1 MAAFIQKL
9 FKSRKQP
16 TAPAPKAAVP
26 EAEPQPDRQDE
37 LRAEQQRQLSA
48 SPSIEQL
55 ETLASQGV
63 TADIRRQ
70 AAQAIDSPD
79 ALQRLQKLAKGKDK
93 AVFQIARQKLQD
105 LRQSEEAEARLQT
118 RIQALIQNARDQ
130 ARSDDTK
137 LFQARLEALHQQWQE
152 VSQQASPQNNTD
164 FLSAFQACR
173 ERADALKAEAAEQ
186 ARHID
191 QARERADTLGLLED
205 TLSGLRQPG
214 ESSPSVASLDAL
226 QKTQENRWLEATRE
240 TSVDK
245 TEQKRY
251 ESAMQALK
259 AYLAAARRLSQKT
272 ADIEALTSREDG
284 DEQSAAI
291 KTLLNDIDW
300 PTGFPRPEPIET
312 LVAQLRARQP
322 APAPVQPADD
332 QKALVKELKATLDTL
347 EQALEADRLK
357 DSRQLFKKAQ
367 QQHKALSQHN
377 GRTLNARL
385 QVLGGRLRELN
396 DWQGF
401 ATQPKQEAL
410 CEQMEYLA
418 EQPIEPE
425 AKAERI
431 RELQHE
437 WRNLGGSSDRNLWTR
452 FKQASDRAY
461 EPCKAYFAAKSGLKQ
476 NNLQKREAICDE
488 LQVFVDNADW
498 QSVDWKAVD
507 QILRTARNEWKAAWP
522 VEFRDN
528 RSVQKRFDD
537 LIQRIEAPLNEE
549 RGRNE
554 ALKQDIVD
562 RAQALI
568 SHEPLRDA
576 MDQAKALQTEW
587 SDIGVTRHR
596 EDRKLW
602 RAFRQACDDIFARRE
617 AQRNQ
622 QEQQSREAED
632 QLETLLTETAALDG
646 LAPESALVDA
656 RNRLQTLQQS
666 PLSKAMAERA
676 RSERDRLTVLLESA
690 KFRARVEQW
699 MDLVSGDGEPEQQK
713 KDWQK
718 RSTELQALSAQD
730 IVIRAEILTETPSP
744 DSDQAQRMEIQ
755 VQRLSEGLG
764 GGSNSGSTS
773 DQLESL
779 VAAWCLTQA
788 SEQRTPELQQR
799 LLQAL
804 KNL

>member
-9 FKSRKQP
+9 FKSRKQT

-48 SPSIEQL
+48 SPSMEQL
-55 ETLASQGV
+55 EILASQGV

-105 LRQSEEAEARLQT
+105 LRHSEEAEARLQI
-118 RIQALIQNARDQ
+118 RIQELIQSARDQ

-137 LFQARLEALHQQWQE
+137 LFQARLEALQQQWQE
-152 VSQQASPQNNTD
+152 VSPQASPQHNTD
-164 FLSAFQACR
+164 FLSAVQACR

-191 QARERADTLGLLED
+191 QARERADTLSLLED

-214 ESSPSVASLDAL
+214 DPSPSVASVDAL

-245 TEQKRY
+245 AEQKRY

-284 DEQSAAI
+284 DEQNDAI
-291 KTLLNDIDW
+291 KALLNDIDW

-322 APAPVQPADD
+322 APAPVPPADD

-377 GRTLNARL
+377 GRALNARL
-385 QVLGGRLRELN
+385 QLLGGRLRELN

-425 AKAERI
+425 TKAERI

-476 NNLQKREAICDE
+476 NNLQKREVICDE
-488 LQVFVDNADW
+488 LQVFVDNSDW

-528 RSVQKRFDD
+528 RPVQKRFDD
-537 LIQRIEAPLNEE
+537 LIQRIETPLNEE

-587 SDIGVTRHR
+587 SNIGVTRHR

-646 LAPESALVDA
+646 LASEPALVEA

-666 PLSKAMAERA
+666 PLSKAMTERA

-690 KFRARVEQW
+690 KLRARVEQW
-699 MDLVSGDGEPEQQK
+699 MDLVSGDGEPEQK

-718 RSTELQALSAQD
+718 RSSELQALSAQD

-779 VAAWCLTQA
+779 VAAWCLAQA

>member
-9 FKSRKQP
+9 FKSRKQT

-48 SPSIEQL
+48 SPSMEQL
-55 ETLASQGV
+55 EILASQGV

-70 AAQAIDSPD
+70 ATQAIDSPD

-105 LRQSEEAEARLQT
+105 LRHSEEAEARLQI
-118 RIQALIQNARDQ
+118 RIQELIQSARDQ

-137 LFQARLEALHQQWQE
+137 LFQARLEALQQQWQE
-152 VSQQASPQNNTD
+152 VSPQASPQHNTD
-164 FLSAFQACR
+164 FLSAVQACR

-191 QARERADTLGLLED
+191 RARERADTLSLLED

-214 ESSPSVASLDAL
+214 DPSPSVASLDAL

-245 TEQKRY
+245 AEQKRY

-272 ADIEALTSREDG
+272 ADIETLTSREDG
-284 DEQSAAI
+284 DEQSDAI
-291 KTLLNDIDW
+291 KALLNDIDW

-322 APAPVQPADD
+322 APAPVPPADD

-377 GRTLNARL
+377 GRALNARL
-385 QVLGGRLRELN
+385 QLLGGRLRELN

-425 AKAERI
+425 TKAERI

-476 NNLQKREAICDE
+476 NNLQKREVICDE
-488 LQVFVDNADW
+488 LQVFVDNSDW

-528 RSVQKRFDD
+528 RPVQKRFDD
-537 LIQRIEAPLNEE
+537 LIQRIETPLNEE

-587 SDIGVTRHR
+587 SNIGVTRHR

-646 LAPESALVDA
+646 LASEPALVEA
-656 RNRLQTLQQS
+656 RNRLQILQQS
-666 PLSKAMAERA
+666 PLSKAMTERA

-690 KFRARVEQW
+690 KLRARVEQW
-699 MDLVSGDGEPEQQK
+699 MDLVSGDGEPEQK

-718 RSTELQALSAQD
+718 RSSELQALSAQD

-779 VAAWCLTQA
+779 VAAWCLAQA

>member
-9 FKSRKQP
+9 FKSRKQT

-48 SPSIEQL
+48 SPSMEQL
-55 ETLASQGV
+55 EILASQGV

-70 AAQAIDSPD
+70 ATQAIDSPD

-105 LRQSEEAEARLQT
+105 LRHSEEAEARLQI
-118 RIQALIQNARDQ
+118 RIQELIQSARDQ

-137 LFQARLEALHQQWQE
+137 LFQARLEALQQQWQE
-152 VSQQASPQNNTD
+152 VSPQASPQHNTD
-164 FLSAFQACR
+164 FLSAVQACR

-191 QARERADTLGLLED
+191 QARERADTLSLLED

-214 ESSPSVASLDAL
+214 DPSPSVASLDAL

-245 TEQKRY
+245 AEQKRY

-272 ADIEALTSREDG
+272 ADIETLTSREDG
-284 DEQSAAI
+284 DEQSDAI
-291 KTLLNDIDW
+291 KALLNDIDW

-322 APAPVQPADD
+322 APAPVPPADD

-377 GRTLNARL
+377 GRALNARL
-385 QVLGGRLRELN
+385 QLLGGRLRELN

-425 AKAERI
+425 TKAERI

-476 NNLQKREAICDE
+476 NNLQKREVICDE
-488 LQVFVDNADW
+488 LQVFVDNSDW

-528 RSVQKRFDD
+528 RPVQKRFDD
-537 LIQRIEAPLNEE
+537 LIQRIETPLNEE

-587 SDIGVTRHR
+587 SNIGVTRHR

-646 LAPESALVDA
+646 LASEPALVEA
-656 RNRLQTLQQS
+656 RNRLQILQQS
-666 PLSKAMAERA
+666 PLSKAMTERA

-690 KFRARVEQW
+690 KLRARVEQW
-699 MDLVSGDGEPEQQK
+699 MDLVSGDGEPEQK

-718 RSTELQALSAQD
+718 RSSELQALSAQD

-779 VAAWCLTQA
+779 VAAWCLAQG

>member
-9 FKSRKQP
+9 FKSRKQT
-16 TAPAPKAAVP
+16 TAPAPKAAIP

-48 SPSIEQL
+48 SPSMEQL
-55 ETLASQGV
+55 EILASQGV

-105 LRQSEEAEARLQT
+105 LRHSEEAEARLQI
-118 RIQALIQNARDQ
+118 RIQELIQSARDQ

-137 LFQARLEALHQQWQE
+137 LFQARLEALQQQWQE
-152 VSQQASPQNNTD
+152 VSPQASPQHNTD
-164 FLSAFQACR
+164 FLSAVQACR

-191 QARERADTLGLLED
+191 QARERADTLSLLED

-214 ESSPSVASLDAL
+214 DPSPSVASLDAL

-245 TEQKRY
+245 AEQKRY

-272 ADIEALTSREDG
+272 ADIETLTSREDG
-284 DEQSAAI
+284 DEQSDAI
-291 KTLLNDIDW
+291 KALLNDIDW

-322 APAPVQPADD
+322 APAPVPPADD

-377 GRTLNARL
+377 GRALNARL
-385 QVLGGRLRELN
+385 QLLGGRLRELN

-425 AKAERI
+425 TKAERI

-476 NNLQKREAICDE
+476 NNLQKREVICDE
-488 LQVFVDNADW
+488 LQVFVDNSDW

-528 RSVQKRFDD
+528 RPVQKRFDD
-537 LIQRIEAPLNEE
+537 LIQRIETPLNEE

-587 SDIGVTRHR
+587 SNIGVTRHR

-646 LAPESALVDA
+646 LASEPALVEA

-666 PLSKAMAERA
+666 PLSKAMTERA

-690 KFRARVEQW
+690 KLRARVEQW
-699 MDLVSGDGEPEQQK
+699 MDLVSGDGEPEQK

-718 RSTELQALSAQD
+718 RSSELQALSAQD

-779 VAAWCLTQA
+779 VAAWCLAQA